1 MQKPCAPCVKKQL
14 KTSIIMKK
22 HHLIFLTV
30 LAVIILFY
38 KEYIA
43 LNLGIFGIFLSI
55 LTYIQTK
62 TEFKN
67 RTFLTLF
74 VTSIFSSLA
83 FAWFG
88 DAISF
93 VAVFI
98 SLFLLRFRG
107 TYPKLKPFLY
117 IEVLL
122 LNLFT
127 FLGRVFNIEQWY
139 EKSRER
145 SFAKKLIA
153 IVLIPAFFITI
164 FFFIYAFGSDHF
176 ANIFKDS
183 ELEFQ
188 PLTFIV
194 LAIAGFYIGFIFWNF
209 GVERFIFKQNR
220 YLNDDFS
227 GLVKI
232 QKPTFSFL
240 DIDSERT
247 SGLISFSALNILLLI
262 FIVTYN
268 YEQFFEITK
277 SADSLSAETHERVN
291 AVIMSIVMAILV
303 ILFYFKKGFNFDEKA
318 KSLKISAKIWIV
330 LNAVLVISAS
340 LKNSEYIINYGL
352 TYKRL
357 GVYAFLAMALIGLIF
372 TFIKIQKRKTNA
384 FLFNKMFWACYGLI
398 LVCSYVNWGGIIT
411 VNNIKRKDFAD
422 NYHLVSINYNEKTLL
437 DYAEKT
443 GNLEMKNKLQERIMS
458 YQKETFLSKILY
470 YETINIEKPKSK

>member
-1 MQKPCAPCVKKQL
+1 
-14 KTSIIMKK
+14 MKK
-22 HHLIFLTV
+22 HHLIFITV
-30 LAVIILFY
+30 FAVILLFY

-43 LNLGIFGIFLSI
+43 LNLGIFGILLSI
-55 LTYIQTK
+55 LTFTQTK
-62 TEFKN
+62 SEL
-67 RTFLTLF
+67 RTKSFLTLF
-74 VTSIFSSLA
+74 ITSIFSSFA

-93 VAVFI
+93 TAIFVSI
-98 SLFLLRFRG
+98 FLLRFTG

-127 FLGRVFNIEQWY
+127 FLGRVFNIEQWC
-139 EKSRER
+139 EKSKER
-145 SFAKKLIA
+145 NFAKKLIA
-153 IVLIPAFFITI
+153 IILIPGLFVTI
-164 FFFIYAFGSDHF
+164 FFFVYTRVSDHF
-176 ANIFKDS
+176 ANLFRDS

-194 LAIAGFYIGFIFWNF
+194 LAIIGFYIGFIFWNF

-220 YLNDDFS
+220 YLNDEFS
-227 GLVKI
+227 RLVKI

-262 FIVTYN
+262 FIATYN
-268 YEQFFEITK
+268 YEQFYEVSK

-291 AVIMSIVMAILV
+291 SVIISIVMAILV
-303 ILFYFKKGFNFDEKA
+303 ILFYFKKGFNFDNKA

-330 LNAVLVISAS
+330 LNAILVISAS
-340 LKNSEYIINYGL
+340 LKNSEYIINFGL

-372 TFIKIQKRKTNA
+372 TFIKIQKKKTNA

-398 LVCSYVNWGGIIT
+398 LVCSYINWGGIIT
-411 VNNIKRKDFAD
+411 SNNIKRKDFAE
-422 NYHLVSINYNEKTLL
+422 NYHIVSINYNEKILL
-437 DYAEKT
+437 NYAEKT
-443 GNLEMKNKLQERIMS
+443 ANLEMKNKLQERIES

-470 YETINIEKPKSK
+470 YEFINIEKPKSK

>member
-1 MQKPCAPCVKKQL
+1 
-14 KTSIIMKK
+14 MKK
-22 HHLIFLTV
+22 HHLIFITV

-38 KEYIA
+38 KEYVA

-55 LTYIQTK
+55 LTFTQTK
-62 TEFKN
+62 SEFRTK
-67 RTFLTLF
+67 TFLTLF
-74 VTSIFSSLA
+74 VTSIFSSFA

-93 VAVFI
+93 VAIFV
-98 SLFLLRFRG
+98 SVFLLRFKG

-122 LNLFT
+122 VNLFS
-127 FLGRVFNIEQWY
+127 FLGRVFYTEQWF
-139 EKSRER
+139 EKPKEGGG
-145 SFAKKLIA
+145 FGKKLITF
-153 IVLIPAFFITI
+153 ILIPGILITI
-164 FFFIYAFGSDHF
+164 FLCIYSAGSSHFDQFF
-176 ANIFKDS
+176 S
-183 ELEFQ
+183 EIKLDFS
-188 PLTFIV
+188 FFDIII
-194 LAIAGFYIGFIFWNF
+194 LAIIGFYVGFIFWNF

-227 GLVKI
+227 GLIKI

-262 FIVTYN
+262 FIATYN
-268 YEQFFEITK
+268 YEQFFEVTK
-277 SADSLSAETHERVN
+277 SADGLSAETHERVN
-291 AVIMSIVMAILV
+291 SVIMSIVMAILV
-303 ILFYFKKGFNFDEKA
+303 ILFYFKRGFNFDEKA

-340 LKNSEYIINYGL
+340 LKNSEYIINFGL

-357 GVYAFLAMALIGLIF
+357 GVYAFLTMALIGLIF
-372 TFIKIQKRKTNA
+372 TFIKIQNKKTNV
-384 FLFNKMFWACYGLI
+384 FLFNKMFWASYGLI

-411 VNNIKRKDFAD
+411 SNNIKRKDFAD
-422 NYHLVSINYNEKTLL
+422 NYHLCSINYNEKILL

-443 GNLEMKNKLQERIMS
+443 GNSEMKNKLIERIES
-458 YQKETFLSKILY
+458 YQQETFLSKILY
-470 YETINIEKPKSK
+470 YETINLDRSKIK

>member
-1 MQKPCAPCVKKQL
+1 
-14 KTSIIMKK
+14 MKK
-22 HHLIFLTV
+22 HHLIFITV

-62 TEFKN
+62 PEFKR

-93 VAVFI
+93 AAVFV
-98 SLFLLRFRG
+98 SLFLLRFKG

-139 EKSRER
+139 EKPKEGK
-145 SFAKKLIA
+145 SFGKKLITF
-153 IVLIPAFFITI
+153 ILIPAFFVTI

-176 ANIFKDS
+176 ANLFRDS

-194 LAIAGFYIGFIFWNF
+194 LAIIGFYIGFIFWNF

-220 YLNDDFS
+220 FLNDDFS

-247 SGLISFSALNILLLI
+247 SGLISFSALNVLLLI
-262 FIVTYN
+262 FIATYN
-268 YEQFFEITK
+268 YERFFEATK
-277 SADSLSAETHERVN
+277 SADGLSAETHERVN
-291 AVIMSIVMAILV
+291 AVIMSIIMAILV
-303 ILFYFKKGFNFDEKA
+303 ILFYFKKGFNFDDKA

-357 GVYAFLAMALIGLIF
+357 GVYAFLAIALIGLIF
-372 TFIKIQKRKTNA
+372 TFIKIQKKKTNA

-398 LVCSYVNWGGIIT
+398 LVCSYVNWGWIIT
-411 VNNIKRKDFAD
+411 SNNIKRKDFAE
-422 NYHLVSINYNEKTLL
+422 NYHLVSINYNEQILL

-443 GNLEMKNKLQERIMS
+443 GNSEMKNQLKERIES

-470 YETINIEKPKSK
+470 YETINIKKPKSK

>member
-1 MQKPCAPCVKKQL
+1 
-14 KTSIIMKK
+14 MKK
-22 HHLIFLTV
+22 HHLIFITV

-43 LNLGIFGIFLSI
+43 LNLGILGIFLSI
-55 LTYIQTK
+55 LTFIQTK
-62 TEFKN
+62 SELRTK
-67 RTFLTLF
+67 TFLVLF
-74 VTSIFSSLA
+74 VTSIFSSFA

-93 VAVFI
+93 VAVFV
-98 SLFLLRFRG
+98 SVFLLRFKG

-139 EKSRER
+139 EKSKER
-145 SFAKKLIA
+145 SFTKKLIA
-153 IVLIPAFFITI
+153 IILIPAFFITI
-164 FFFIYAFGSDHF
+164 FFFIYAQGSEHF
-176 ANIFKDS
+176 ANLFRDS

-188 PLTFIV
+188 PLTFV
-194 LAIAGFYIGFIFWNF
+194 VVAIIGFYIGFIFWNF
-209 GVERFIFKQNR
+209 GVERFIFKQNH

-247 SGLISFSALNILLLI
+247 SGLISFSVLNVLLLI
-262 FIVTYN
+262 FIATYN
-268 YEQFFEITK
+268 YEQFFEVTK
-277 SADSLSAETHERVN
+277 SADGLSAETHERVN
-291 AVIMSIVMAILV
+291 SVIMSIVMAILV
-303 ILFYFKKGFNFDEKA
+303 ILFYFKRGFNFDNKA
-318 KSLKISAKIWIV
+318 KSLKVSAKIWIV

-340 LKNSEYIINYGL
+340 LKNSEYIINFGL

-357 GVYAFLAMALIGLIF
+357 GVYAFLTMALIGLIF
-372 TFIKIQKRKTNA
+372 TFVKIQNKKTNA
-384 FLFNKMFWACYGLI
+384 FLFNKMFWASYGLI
-398 LVCSYVNWGGIIT
+398 LVCSYINWGGIIT
-411 VNNIKRKDFAD
+411 SNNIKRKDFAD
-422 NYHLVSINYNEKTLL
+422 RYHLVSINYNEKILL
-437 DYAEKT
+437 DYANKT
-443 GNLEMKNKLQERIMS
+443 GNSQMKNQLKERIKS

-470 YETINIEKPKSK
+470 YETINLDKSNRH

>member
-1 MQKPCAPCVKKQL
+1 
-14 KTSIIMKK
+14 MKK
-22 HHLIFLTV
+22 HHLIFITV
-30 LAVIILFY
+30 FAVIVLFY

-55 LTYIQTK
+55 LTFSQTEP
-62 TEFKN
+62 EFRN

-93 VAVFI
+93 IAVFT
-98 SLFLLRFRG
+98 SVFLLRFKG

-122 LNLFT
+122 VNLVSIV
-127 FLGRVFNIEQWY
+127 GRVFYTEKWY
-139 EKSRER
+139 EKPKESKD
-145 SFAKKLIA
+145 FGKKLITF
-153 IVLIPAFFITI
+153 ILIPGLFITI
-164 FFFIYAFGSDHF
+164 FFFIYAQGSDHF
-176 ANIFKDS
+176 ANLFRDS

-188 PLTFIV
+188 PLTFAV
-194 LAIAGFYIGFIFWNF
+194 LAIIGFYIGFIFWNF
-209 GVERFIFKQNR
+209 GVERFIFKQNH

-247 SGLISFSALNILLLI
+247 SGLISFSALNVLLLI
-262 FIVTYN
+262 FVATYN
-268 YEQFFEITK
+268 YEQFFEVTK

-291 AVIMSIVMAILV
+291 AVIMSIIMAILV
-303 ILFYFKKGFNFDEKA
+303 TLFYFKKGFNFDNKA
-318 KSLKISAKIWIV
+318 NSLKISAKIWIV

-357 GVYAFLAMALIGLIF
+357 GVYGFLTMALIGLIF
-372 TFIKIQKRKTNA
+372 TFIKIQKKKTNA
-384 FLFNKMFWACYGLI
+384 FLFNQMFWACYGLI

-411 VNNIKRKDFAD
+411 SNNIKRKDFAD
-422 NYHLVSINYNEKTLL
+422 NYHLASVNYNEQILL
-437 DYAEKT
+437 DHAEKT
-443 GNLEMKNKLQERIMS
+443 GNREMKNQLRERIES
-458 YQKETFLSKILY
+458 YQKETFLSKIFY
-470 YETINIEKPKSK
+470 YEFIKIGKE

>member
-1 MQKPCAPCVKKQL
+1 
-14 KTSIIMKK
+14 MKK
-22 HHLIFLTV
+22 HHLIFITV
-30 LAVIILFY
+30 FAVVILFY

-43 LNLGIFGIFLSI
+43 LNLGILGIFLSI
-55 LTYIQTK
+55 LTFTQTK
-62 TEFKN
+62 SELLTKS
-67 RTFLTLF
+67 FLTLF
-74 VTSIFSSLA
+74 VTSIFSSFA

-93 VAVFI
+93 TAVFI
-98 SLFLLRFRG
+98 SLFLLRFKG
-107 TYPKLKPFLY
+107 TYPKLKPYLY

-139 EKSRER
+139 EKSKER
-145 SFAKKLIA
+145 NFAKKLIA
-153 IVLIPAFFITI
+153 IILIPGLFVTI
-164 FFFIYAFGSDHF
+164 FFFVYTRGSDHF
-176 ANIFKDS
+176 ANLFRDS

-194 LAIAGFYIGFIFWNF
+194 LAIIGFYIGFIFWNF

-247 SGLISFSALNILLLI
+247 SGLISFSALNILLII

-268 YEQFFEITK
+268 YEQFFEVTR

-291 AVIMSIVMAILV
+291 SVIMSIVMAILV
-303 ILFYFKKGFNFDEKA
+303 ILFYFKRGFNFDDKA
-318 KSLKISAKIWIV
+318 KLLKISAKIWIV

-357 GVYAFLAMALIGLIF
+357 GVYAFLTMALIGLIF
-372 TFIKIQKRKTNA
+372 TFIKIQKKKTNA

-411 VNNIKRKDFAD
+411 ANNIKRKDFAE
-422 NYHLVSINYNEKTLL
+422 NYHLVTINYNEKILL

-443 GNLEMKNKLQERIMS
+443 GNLEMKNKLQERIES

-470 YETINIEKPKSK
+470 YETINIEKSKSK

>member
-1 MQKPCAPCVKKQL
+1 
-14 KTSIIMKK
+14 
-22 HHLIFLTV
+22 
-30 LAVIILFY
+30 
-38 KEYIA
+38 
-43 LNLGIFGIFLSI
+43 
-55 LTYIQTK
+55 
-62 TEFKN
+62 
-67 RTFLTLF
+67 
-74 VTSIFSSLA
+74 
-83 FAWFG
+83 
-88 DAISF
+88 
-93 VAVFI
+93 
-98 SLFLLRFRG
+98 
-107 TYPKLKPFLY
+107 
-117 IEVLL
+117 
-122 LNLFT
+122 
-127 FLGRVFNIEQWY
+127 
-139 EKSRER
+139 
-145 SFAKKLIA
+145 
-153 IVLIPAFFITI
+153 
-164 FFFIYAFGSDHF
+164 
-176 ANIFKDS
+176 
-183 ELEFQ
+183 
-188 PLTFIV
+188 
-194 LAIAGFYIGFIFWNF
+194 
-209 GVERFIFKQNR
+209 
-220 YLNDDFS
+220 
-227 GLVKI
+227 VKI

-443 GNLEMKNKLQERIMS
+443 GNLEMKNKLLERIMS

>member
-1 MQKPCAPCVKKQL
+1 
-14 KTSIIMKK
+14 MKK

-30 LAVIILFY
+30 LAVVILFY

-55 LTYIQTK
+55 LTYAQTK

-67 RTFLTLF
+67 RMFLTLF

-88 DAISF
+88 DAVSF
-93 VAVFI
+93 AAVFI

-117 IEVLL
+117 IEVLF
-122 LNLFT
+122 LNFFT
-127 FLGRVFNIEQWY
+127 FLIRVFNIEQWY
-139 EKSRER
+139 EKSNER
-145 SFAKKLIA
+145 SLSKKIITL
-153 IVLIPAFFITI
+153 VLIPGLFVTI
-164 FFFIYAFGSDHF
+164 FFFIYARGSDHF
-176 ANIFKDS
+176 ANLFRDS

-188 PLTFIV
+188 PLTIV
-194 LAIAGFYIGFIFWNF
+194 ILMIIGFYIGFIFWNF
-209 GVERFIFKQNR
+209 SVERFIFRQNH
-220 YLNDDFS
+220 YLNDNFS
-227 GLVKI
+227 GSMESEE
-232 QKPTFSFL
+232 PSFSFL

-247 SGLISFSALNILLLI
+247 SGLISFCALNLLLFI
-262 FIVTYN
+262 FIATYN
-268 YEQFFEITK
+268 YEQFFEVTK

-303 ILFYFKKGFNFDEKA
+303 ILFYFKRGFNFDEKA
-318 KSLKISAKIWIV
+318 RALKISAKLWII

-340 LKNSEYIINYGL
+340 LKNSEYIINFGL

-357 GVYAFLAMALIGLIF
+357 GVYAFLTMALIGLIF
-372 TFIKIQKRKTNA
+372 TFVKIQKKKTNA
-384 FLFNKMFWACYGLI
+384 FLFNQMFWACYGLI

-411 VNNIKRKDFAD
+411 SNNIRRKDFAV
-422 NYHLVSINYNEKTLL
+422 NYHLTSNNYNEKILL

-443 GNLEMKNKLQERIMS
+443 GNSEMKNQLVERIES
-458 YQKETFLSKILY
+458 YQKEAFLSKILY
-470 YETINIEKPKSK
+470 YETINIKQSKSK

>member
-1 MQKPCAPCVKKQL
+1 
-14 KTSIIMKK
+14 MKK
-22 HHLIFLTV
+22 HYLIFITV
-30 LAVIILFY
+30 LVVIILFY

-43 LNLGIFGIFLSI
+43 LNLGIFGIFLGI
-55 LTYIQTK
+55 LTFTQTK
-62 TEFKN
+62 PELRT

-74 VTSIFSSLA
+74 VTSFFSSFA

-93 VAVFI
+93 VAVFV
-98 SLFLLRFRG
+98 SLFLLRFKG
-107 TYPKLKPFLY
+107 SYPKLKPFLY

-139 EKSRER
+139 EKSQER

-153 IVLIPAFFITI
+153 MILIPAFFITI
-164 FFFIYAFGSDHF
+164 FFFIYEQGSDHF
-176 ANIFKDS
+176 ANLFRDS

-194 LAIAGFYIGFIFWNF
+194 LAIIGFYIGFIFWNF
-209 GVERFIFKQNR
+209 GVERFIFKQNH

-247 SGLISFSALNILLLI
+247 SGLVSFSALNILLLV
-262 FIVTYN
+262 FITTYN
-268 YEQFFEITK
+268 YEQFFEVTK
-277 SADSLSAETHERVN
+277 SADSLSTETHERVN

-303 ILFYFKKGFNFDEKA
+303 ILFYFKKGFNFDDKA

-357 GVYAFLAMALIGLIF
+357 GVYGFLTMALIGLIF
-372 TFIKIQKRKTNA
+372 TFIKIQKKKTNA
-384 FLFNKMFWACYGLI
+384 FLFNQMFWACYGLI
-398 LVCSYVNWGGIIT
+398 LVCSYINWGGIIT
-411 VNNIKRKDFAD
+411 SNNIKRKDFAE
-422 NYHLVSINYNEKTLL
+422 NYHLVSINYNEQILL
-437 DYAEKT
+437 DYAKKT
-443 GNLEMKNKLQERIMS
+443 GNFEVEHQLKKRIES
-458 YQKETFLSKILY
+458 YQRETFLSKILY
-470 YETINIEKPKSK
+470 YEFIKIEKK

>member
-1 MQKPCAPCVKKQL
+1 
-14 KTSIIMKK
+14 MKK
-22 HHLIFLTV
+22 HHLIFITV
-30 LAVIILFY
+30 IAVIILFY

-43 LNLGIFGIFLSI
+43 LNLGILGIFLSI
-55 LTYIQTK
+55 LTFTQTK
-62 TEFKN
+62 PEFKN
-67 RTFLTLF
+67 KTFLTLF
-74 VTSIFSSLA
+74 VTSIFSSFA

-93 VAVFI
+93 TAVFV
-98 SLFLLRFRG
+98 SVFLLRFRA

-139 EKSRER
+139 EKSNGR
-145 SFAKKLIA
+145 SLSKKLITF
-153 IVLIPAFFITI
+153 VLIPGLFVTI
-164 FFFIYAFGSDHF
+164 FFFIYARGSDHF
-176 ANIFKDS
+176 ANLFRDS

-194 LAIAGFYIGFIFWNF
+194 LAIIGFYIGFIFWNF

-227 GLVKI
+227 GVMKI
-232 QKPTFSFL
+232 EKPTFSFL

-247 SGLISFSALNILLLI
+247 SGLISLIALNILLLI
-262 FIVTYN
+262 FITTYN
-268 YEQFFEITK
+268 YEQFFEVTK

-291 AVIMSIVMAILV
+291 AVIMSIIMAILV
-303 ILFYFKKGFNFDEKA
+303 ILFYFKNGFNFDNKA
-318 KSLKISAKIWIV
+318 KSLKIFAKIWIV
-330 LNAVLVISAS
+330 LNAILVISAS
-340 LKNSEYIINYGL
+340 IKNSEYIINYGL

-357 GVYAFLAMALIGLIF
+357 GVYAFLSMALIGLIF
-372 TFIKIQKRKTNA
+372 TFIKIHKKKTNA

-411 VNNIKRKDFAD
+411 SNNIKRKDFAY
-422 NYHLVSINYNEKTLL
+422 NYHLVSINYNEKVLL
-437 DYAEKT
+437 DYADKT
-443 GNLEMKNKLQERIMS
+443 GNLEMKNQLTKRIES

-470 YETINIEKPKSK
+470 YEFIKIDKPLEK